1 MDRSQRTTLTTVL
14 TASLIAGLAACSG
27 GGSAAPTAT
36 TVTSGG
42 ATAPGGGS
50 ASPAPGGSGAVE
62 TQSPASSGAR
72 TTAGGPAP
80 VQVRTLNIIISARK
94 VKPAPDRIK
103 LAKGELLRLNI
114 TSDRDDSL
122 HIHGFEIERELFAGR
137 PALIELRGGP
147 PGLYEVETHNPPLRL
162 LQLEVR

>member
-1 MDRSQRTTLTTVL
+1 MLI
-14 TASLIAGLAACSG
+14 ASLISGLAACSG
-27 GGSAAPTAT
+27 GGTGAPTT
-36 TVTSGG
+36 TSVS
-42 ATAPGGGS
+42 APGSSAPGSSAPSPGGS
-50 ASPAPGGSGAVE
+50 ASG
-62 TQSPASSGAR
+62 TTDSSGPAEAQAPTR
-72 TTAGGPAP
+72 ASATPTAGGPAP
-80 VQVRTLNIIISARK
+80 VEVRTLNISISERK